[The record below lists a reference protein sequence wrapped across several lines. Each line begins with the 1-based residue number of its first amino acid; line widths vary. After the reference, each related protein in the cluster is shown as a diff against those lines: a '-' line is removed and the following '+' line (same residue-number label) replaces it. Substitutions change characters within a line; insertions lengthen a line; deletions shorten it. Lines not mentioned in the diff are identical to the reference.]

1 MFYQVMPLYLTSEFT
16 MTMFSHKSVHTCE
29 LTSAIIVFLG
39 LLHVISFQALEIQ
52 PNVVVIYLALKK
64 RHFRN
69 TYW

>member
-1 MFYQVMPLYLTSEFT
+1 